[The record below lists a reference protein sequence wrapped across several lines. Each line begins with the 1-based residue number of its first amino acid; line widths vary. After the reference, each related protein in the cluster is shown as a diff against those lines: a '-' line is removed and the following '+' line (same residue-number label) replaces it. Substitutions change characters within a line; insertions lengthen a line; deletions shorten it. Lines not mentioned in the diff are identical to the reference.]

1 MYVRMCVRTSYHQ
14 LLYRECL
21 SQHICVRVYLGVGKH
36 SVEAKRSRPAKTQRF
51 VKALDRD
58 AENEHEEDTSIGG
71 DTDAS
76 DAMHTFTHI
85 LLYAGLQS
93 SALFSGAK
101 TWCRSVCV

>member
-1 MYVRMCVRTSYHQ
+1 MISVCVCIVLTG
-14 LLYRECL
+14 EA
-21 SQHICVRVYLGVGKH
+21 

-76 DAMHTFTHI
+76 DAMHTFTHSYI
-85 LLYAGLQS
+85 
-93 SALFSGAK
+93 
-101 TWCRSVCV
+101 V